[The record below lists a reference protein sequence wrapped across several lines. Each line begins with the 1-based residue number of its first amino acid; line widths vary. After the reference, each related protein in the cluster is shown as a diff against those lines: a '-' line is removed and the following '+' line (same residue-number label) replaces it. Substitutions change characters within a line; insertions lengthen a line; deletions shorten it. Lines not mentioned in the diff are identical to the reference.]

1 MRPSSVKSSMKV
13 SRHFFQI
20 ADEVLSAIDNKAQS
34 IFSGYLPWP
43 QKSKEL
49 YGTYYYQEARKTEVG
64 FFLGYLLIEKERQYL
79 NPLPPECFFFVFVHP
94 ISRPLHRRLVRKDDA
109 LLPQLHL
116 QLAEQRNGVAEFH
129 LLRDKLPA
137 LYCKHSLRGIP
148 TSEMALT
155 SLRFFHDALKQ
166 VNALSVPRRLA
177 SAL

>member
-1 MRPSSVKSSMKV
+1 MKI
-13 SRHFFQI
+13 SRRFFQI
-20 ADEVLSAIDNKAQS
+20 ADEVLSSIDNKAQN
-34 IFSGYLPWP
+34 IFSGFLPWP

-64 FFLGYLLIEKERQYL
+64 FFLGYLLIEKDRPYL
-79 NPLPPECFFFVFVHP
+79 SPLPPECFFFVFVHP
-94 ISRPLHRRLVRKDDA
+94 ISRPLHRRLVRRDDGLFP
-109 LLPQLHL
+109 LLYQ
-116 QLAEQRNGVAEFH
+116 QLAEKRNGVADFH

-166 VNALSVPRRLA
+166 INALGVPRRLA